1 MADKDAEAL
10 KALLPVVGI
19 STVVVVA
26 IGLLGRAFTERR
38 VYAQDGQY
46 LVSVRGPGQW
56 NDIRDFVQPD
66 KLGVVALYSDVGPDV
81 WGCLDLVCRNISYRQ
96 DIGEFWQFP
105 SETIWKGAGDCEDT
119 SILLTS
125 LLRNF
130 TNAHVAL
137 GSFQGY
143 GHAWSQIDGQILE
156 TTFTSA
162 RAVPDPAQY
171 CPYIYFNDTEVIELW
186 PGALGEVFEL
196 GRDEATKLA
205 LMARVLEAIA

>member
-1 MADKDAEAL
+1 MTDKEDAEVL
-10 KALLPVVGI
+10 KALLVPVGIGTAVIVVG
-19 STVVVVA
+19 T
-26 IGLLGRAFTERR
+26 LLVRVFALGRR
-38 VYAQDGQY
+38 VYQDGQY

-81 WGCLDLVCRNISYRQ
+81 WGCLDLVCRNISYRR

-105 SETIWKGAGDCEDT
+105 SETIWKGEGDCEDT

-137 GSFQGY
+137 GGFQGY

-162 RAVPDPAQY
+162 RAVPDPA
-171 CPYIYFNDTEVIELW
+171 IYEPMVLFND
-186 PGALGEVFEL
+186 AEVFEL
-196 GRDEATKLA
+196 YPDALADVFRLRRDEATKLS
-205 LMARVLEAIA
+205 LMARAQRE